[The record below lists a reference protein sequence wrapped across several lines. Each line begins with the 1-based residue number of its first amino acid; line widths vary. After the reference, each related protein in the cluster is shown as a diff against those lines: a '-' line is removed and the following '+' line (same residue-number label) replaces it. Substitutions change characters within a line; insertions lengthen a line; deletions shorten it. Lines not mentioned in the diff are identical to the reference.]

1 MSHNIKDITSLL
13 HSGKTENSG
22 RSVEKVDHETGRFLC
37 GDLDI
42 RIDRDGT
49 WFYHGSPIGRKEL
62 VRLFSTVLQRD
73 DGGRYWLITPIEQGE
88 IVVEDVPFQAVE
100 MDVTGDGRDQV
111 LEFRT
116 NVDEIVKADAAHPL
130 RISYNEETGEPS
142 PYVLVRDNL
151 EARLTRSVYYQL
163 VELGEEREL
172 DGETVYGVWS
182 AGEFYKIGRLTE

>member
-1 MSHNIKDITSLL
+1 MSHNIKDLTSLL
-13 HSGKTENSG
+13 PSGKTENLG
-22 RSVEKVDHETGRFLC
+22 RSVEKIDPETGRFLC

-62 VRLFSTVLQRD
+62 VKLFSTVLKRD
-73 DGGRYWLITPIEQGE
+73 DEGRYWLITPVEQGE

-100 MDVTGDGRDQV
+100 MDVAGDGRDQV

-130 RISYNEETGEPS
+130 RIGYNEETGEPS
-142 PYVLVRDNL
+142 PYVLVRDTL

-163 VELGEEREL
+163 VEVGEERTV
-172 DGETVYGVWS
+172 DGEPIYGVWS
-182 AGEFYKIGRLTE
+182 AGEFYEIGRLTE

>member
-1 MSHNIKDITSLL
+1 MSHNIKDLTSLL
-13 HSGKTENSG
+13 PSGKTENLG
-22 RSVEKVDHETGRFLC
+22 RSVEKIDPETGRFLC

-62 VRLFSTVLQRD
+62 VKLFSTVLNRD
-73 DGGRYWLITPIEQGE
+73 EDGRYWLITPVEQGE

-100 MDVTGDGRDQV
+100 MDVAGEGRDQV

-130 RISYNEETGEPS
+130 RIGYNEETGEPS

-163 VELGEEREL
+163 VELGEERKV
-172 DGETVYGVWS
+172 DGEPIYGVWS
-182 AGEFYKIGRLTE
+182 AGEFYEIGRLTE

>member
-22 RSVEKVDHETGRFLC
+22 RSVEKIDPETGRFLC

>member
-1 MSHNIKDITSLL
+1 VSNNIKDITSLL
-13 HSGKTENSG
+13 PSVKTENSG
-22 RSVEKVDHETGRFLC
+22 SSVEKIDPETGRFLC

-62 VRLFSTVLQRD
+62 VRLFSSVLQRD
-73 DGGRYWLITPIEQGE
+73 DEGRYWLITPVEQGE
-88 IVVEDVPFQAVE
+88 ILVEDVPFQAVE
-100 MDVTGDGRDQV
+100 MDVAGKGRDQV

-130 RISYNEETGEPS
+130 RISYNKVTGEPA

-163 VELGEEREL
+163 VELGEEREVAG
-172 DGETVYGVWS
+172 DAVYGVWS
-182 AGEFYKIGRLTE
+182 SGEFYEIGRLTE